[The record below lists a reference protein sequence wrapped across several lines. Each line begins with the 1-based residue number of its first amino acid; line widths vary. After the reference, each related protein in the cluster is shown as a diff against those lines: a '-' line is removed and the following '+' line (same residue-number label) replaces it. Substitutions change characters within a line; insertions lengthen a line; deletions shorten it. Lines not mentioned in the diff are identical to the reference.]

1 MLSRWLQVYSTTD
14 AAALNFL
21 ASRSQPRHVDMLHL
35 ATWLRHLSSFYSGI
49 TSKLTSQKLWQPC
62 GPSTLRRAWWLFRGF
77 GKSGRFSLGSCEALR
92 LHCHWIWPPLKMWW
106 PCCGFI
112 WDCFALSMNENVE
125 LQIFIIIIMHP
136 SSVPKAWKHSKLMD
150 MDGGPLIPGY
160 PSSTSVHRE
169 KEVQA
174 RGLARSDRSQRLCA
188 YLYIV
193 IIPYYNGYIVKK
205 VASASWSPCC
215 LAATYWQGLELPL

>member
-1 MLSRWLQVYSTTD
+1 MWASKCCPVGCKCTQPH

-62 GPSTLRRAWWLFRGF
+62 GPSTLRRAWCLFRGF

-125 LQIFIIIIMHP
+125 LQISLSLCIQVLYQKHENIR
-136 SSVPKAWKHSKLMD
+136 SSWIWMEALWYLDIRLLHR
-150 MDGGPLIPGY
+150 
-160 PSSTSVHRE
+160 ST
-169 KEVQA
+169 A
-174 RGLARSDRSQRLCA
+174 RRRCRQEA
-188 YLYIV
+188 
-193 IIPYYNGYIVKK
+193 
-205 VASASWSPCC
+205 
-215 LAATYWQGLELPL
+215 

>member
-1 MLSRWLQVYSTTD
+1 MFYRFLHSYLWASKCCPVGCKCTQPH

-49 TSKLTSQKLWQPC
+49 TSKLTRQKLWQPF
-62 GPSTLRRAWWLFRGF
+62 GSSALRRAWCLFRSF
-77 GKSGRFSLGSCEALR
+77 GRSGRFSLGSCEALR

-112 WDCFALSMNENVE
+112 WDCFALSMNEDVE

-136 SSVPKAWKHSKLMD
+136 SSVPKAWKHSKLISRPFD
-150 MDGGPLIPGY
+150 TWISVFYIGPPREGGAGKRP
-160 PSSTSVHRE
+160 T
-169 KEVQA
+169 
-174 RGLARSDRSQRLCA
+174 LAAIDLNAFAHINIC
-188 YLYIV
+188 I
-193 IIPYYNGYIVKK
+193 
-205 VASASWSPCC
+205 SWSYHTTMDT
-215 LAATYWQGLELPL
+215 LSKR